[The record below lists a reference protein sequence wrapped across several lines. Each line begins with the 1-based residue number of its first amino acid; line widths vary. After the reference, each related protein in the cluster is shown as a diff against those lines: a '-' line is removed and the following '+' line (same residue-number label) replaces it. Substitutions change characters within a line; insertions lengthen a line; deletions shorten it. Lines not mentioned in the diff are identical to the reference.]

1 MPGKNDDKTSEEA
14 YAYTPG
20 LKVKER
26 DVITK
31 TRRLPLPG
39 EVLVQMGQEVDFDTI
54 VARTK
59 IPGVPIMVRVADL
72 LGVSTS
78 DVPKFLT
85 KKIGDKLQK
94 DELIARYTP
103 FWGLIKKEIKAPDVC
118 TLENYSSATGQCVLR
133 CQPIPVEVFAYMKGK
148 IKEILP
154 NEGVIIENEVAYIQG
169 IFGIGGERNGEL
181 AIIAKSPDEILAPEK
196 ITTEHKGKILVGG
209 SLATLEVMKKATEVG
224 AKGLVVG
231 GIISVDITQYLGY
244 EIGVAITGEENIPLS
259 IIATEGFGE
268 MRMSDKTFNL
278 LSTFD
283 GYKAAINGAT
293 QIRAGVLRPEIIIP
307 LKEKTGEMKGY
318 GSKESGKGMR
328 PGTPIRIIAEP
339 YFGEIGTVS
348 HLPVDLVKVE
358 TGAHVRVVE
367 IKLSGNRIAVVP
379 RANVE
384 IIEE

>member
-1 MPGKNDDKTSEEA
+1 MSKKATEPNSEEA

-20 LKVKER
+20 LKVKEF
-26 DVITK
+26 DVVTK

-39 EVLVQMGQEVDFDTI
+39 EVLVKQGQEVDFDTI

-59 IPGVPIMVRVADL
+59 IPGAPIMLRVADL
-72 LGVSTS
+72 LGVSTN

-94 DELIARYTP
+94 DEIIAIYSP
-103 FWGLIKKEIKAPDVC
+103 FWGLFKKEIKTPETC

-133 CQPIPVEVFAYMKGK
+133 CEPIPVDLVAYMKGK

-154 NEGVIIENEVAYIQG
+154 NEGVIIENEAAYIQG
-169 IFGIGGERNGEL
+169 IFGIGGERNGEI
-181 AIIAKSPDEILAPEK
+181 AIIAKSTDEIITPEM
-196 ITTEHKGKILVGG
+196 ITTEYKGKILIGG
-209 SLATLEVMKKATEVG
+209 SLATLEVLKKATEVG
-224 AKGLVVG
+224 VKGIVVG
-231 GIISVDITQYLGY
+231 GIRSVDITQYLGY

-268 MRMSDKTFNL
+268 MRMSDKTLKL
-278 LSTFD
+278 LSKFD
-283 GYKAAINGAT
+283 GEKAAINGAT

-307 LKEKTGEMKGY
+307 IQKKTVIKKTDVSNETV
-318 GSKESGKGMR
+318 KGMR
-328 PGTPIRIIAEP
+328 PGTPIRIIADP
-339 YFGEIGTVS
+339 YFGEIGIVS

-358 TGAHVRVVE
+358 TGALVRVVE
-367 IKLSGNRIAVVP
+367 IRLGNRNVVVP